1 MGKGDQVG
9 LPEMRGLQTWIPQH
23 HGKQSPL
30 WKGGGARGLM
40 QLVERWAGLGCS
52 QHQPGSYGCVC

>member
-1 MGKGDQVG
+1 MDVGKGDQVG
-9 LPEMRGLQTWIPQH
+9 LPEMHGLQTWILQH

-40 QLVERWAGLGCS
+40 
-52 QHQPGSYGCVC
+52 